1 MQQMTE
7 QQQILEYIESLPG
20 DLVKAIVREW
30 MQQPDATLSHF
41 KQLAETAHRTRDID
55 TTVGFPN
62 LTEDEILEECETR
75 LKQQIHRGIPHE
87 QVAEWLRSLSTDHP
101 LPCPKSVG

>member
-1 MQQMTE
+1 MTE
-7 QQQILEYIESLPG
+7 QQQILEYIEALPG

-30 MQQPDATLSHF
+30 VQQPVATLSQF
-41 KQLAETAHRTRDID
+41 KQLAETAHRTKDID

-75 LKQQIHRGIPHE
+75 LKQHSHRGISHE
-87 QVAEWLRSLSTDHP
+87 QVTQWLRSLNTDHP